1 MNLPASTID
10 DVIGEMGWEGACVR
24 ACSRTPCASLCARA
38 PPTRAVTK
46 LRGTGVTT
54 VAMNKTEP
62 VAVTTNVQLCEWQ
75 GGGGGGGGV
84 CLGVQRVLNPH
95 HSPITSTA
103 LPAQMSSGR
112 CRSTPPPA
120 LWAAPSCPTT
130 R

>member
-62 VAVTTNVQLCEWQ
+62 VAVTTNVQLCVWQ
-75 GGGGGGGGV
+75 GGGEEGEGCAWV
-84 CLGVQRVLNPH
+84 C
-95 HSPITSTA
+95 SA
-103 LPAQMSSGR
+103 
-112 CRSTPPPA
+112 CSTPTTHPSPPPRC
-120 LWAAPSCPTT
+120 L
-130 R
+130 RR